1 MFINWQKL
9 FKSFGYA
16 IEGLVAMVKTENNA
30 RFHVLATIGI
40 LGLGVW
46 QQISSTEWLWIALAI
61 ALVWAFEAMN
71 TALEALT
78 NLASPDVHPLAKKAK
93 DTAAGAVLVVSI
105 FAVIVAIVV
114 LIL

>member
-16 IEGLVAMVKTENNA
+16 LEGLASMLKTENNA
-30 RFHVLATIGI
+30 RFHLLATVAIV
-40 LGLGVW
+40 GLCIW
-46 QQISSTEWLWIALAI
+46 QQITITEWLWISLAI

-78 NLASPDVHPLAKKAK
+78 NLASPAIHPLAKKAK
-93 DTAAGAVLVVSI
+93 DAAAGAVLVVSI
-105 FAVIVAIVV
+105 FAVIVAVVV
-114 LIL
+114 LVL